1 MSEAQTQP
9 QPNAN
14 WQQELLNI
22 ESALHEVNHQRQ
34 EAGNAYRHHYSEA
47 SRFKLRVEQL
57 DAKRKELEARRE
69 AIQKEHSPK

>member
-1 MSEAQTQP
+1 M
-9 QPNAN
+9 PNAEKQSLPSVS
-14 WQQELLNI
+14 WQQELVTI